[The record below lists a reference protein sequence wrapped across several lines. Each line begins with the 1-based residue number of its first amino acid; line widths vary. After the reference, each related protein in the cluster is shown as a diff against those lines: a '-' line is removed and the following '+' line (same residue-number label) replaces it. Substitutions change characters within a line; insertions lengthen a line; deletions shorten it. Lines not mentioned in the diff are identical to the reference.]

1 MVVVIQHDVTRR
13 KIGSNSMVVY
23 YGIYYN
29 DSPSYFSKGPVAV
42 YLGDY
47 ISRNGNIQ
55 TFLDPQSELT

>member
-1 MVVVIQHDVTRR
+1 
-13 KIGSNSMVVY
+13 MVVY